1 MAIEIPN
8 EKQTKDIKDI
18 VAGAR
23 DGLKDAFD
31 KGSERAAHLKD
42 VAMDRGRTALSTI
55 ERTMEERPL
64 AVIGGVFAGGLIL
77 GMLMRR
83 R

>member
-1 MAIEIPN
+1 MAIEIPT

-23 DGLKDAFD
+23 DGLKEAFE
-31 KGSERAAHLKD
+31 KGSERAAVLKD
-42 VAMDRGRTALSTI
+42 AAFDRGRTALSAI
-55 ERTMEERPL
+55 ERTIEERPF

-77 GMLMRR
+77 GMLLRR

>member
-8 EKQTKDIKDI
+8 EKQGKDVKDI

-23 DGLKDAFD
+23 DGLKEAFD
-31 KGSERAAHLKD
+31 KGSERAGQFKD
-42 VAMDRGRTALSTI
+42 AAMDRGRTALSTI
-55 ERTMEERPL
+55 ERTIEERPL

-83 R
+83 